1 MTEEQLQSG
10 RTAARLRALAAL
22 CVVALAA
29 WGLISWWQSRKAQAV
44 RDLTMRPEAALPDY
58 DCPDQ
63 QPGKAT
69 ERSELLQSENGRF
82 REITTEAGID
92 FQHVVG
98 PLGTWFMPESI
109 GAGVAVLDYDLDGL
123 MDLYFVNCGPTPDTP
138 EPLPPETDFRN
149 RLYRQAAPGKFVDVT
164 TESGLG
170 DPGYGAGVAVGDVDN
185 DGFPDVFIANYG
197 QDALYRNTGRG
208 SFEALPEVLGRSET
222 EWGSA
227 AAFVD
232 YDRDG
237 WLDLLVVN
245 YTEDPVYGHRVSC
258 GFSHGLV
265 SYCGPHKFQPTVDR
279 LYRNET
285 GSASATEGGGQRRV
299 RFRDVTA
306 ECGMDAAKTYGFGA
320 ICCDLT
326 GDGWPDMFVAND
338 GAPNRLWVNQRG
350 ERFAEEAA
358 ARGAACNLRGHA
370 EAGMGTAVGD
380 VNNDASPDLFITHL
394 TNETA
399 TLYLGDAS
407 GLFTDQTPGSGLDVH
422 TRRHTGWGT
431 SLGDL
436 DHDGLLDVTVVNGLV
451 IPCHSGFPFHGEDEF
466 QVRREV
472 IRNSA
477 EYWKAY
483 ADRNVLLRGREG
495 LRFED
500 WSAVAGDFTAVPASG
515 RSLASGDLDNDGDLD
530 LVVTNCGGRAQV
542 LRNDLQKHGNWLS
555 LRVLTGSSAR
565 DAIGAKVTLV
575 CAGGRRRTAWCVPQ
589 SSYLAS
595 HDPRVHFGLAAGE
608 QVESI
613 EVMWPD
619 GPVEQ
624 AREIFP
630 AAAVNQFLQLRRGE
644 GRPSES
650 QESSR

>member
-1 MTEEQLQSG
+1 MTEPEMKSG
-10 RTAARLRALAAL
+10 QTATGLRALAAL
-22 CVVALAA
+22 CVVILAA
-29 WGLISWWQSRKAQAV
+29 WGLAGWWQTRKAQAL
-44 RDLTMRPEAALPDY
+44 RDLTARPEAALPDY

-63 QPGKAT
+63 QRGNAPD
-69 ERSELLQSENGRF
+69 RSPAVHSRSDRF
-82 REITTEAGID
+82 NEITRDVGID

-109 GAGVAVLDYDLDGL
+109 GAGAAVLDYDADGL
-123 MDLYFVNCGPTPDTP
+123 MDLYFVNCGPTPETP
-138 EPLPPETDFRN
+138 EPFPPGTDYRN
-149 RLYRQAAPGKFVDVT
+149 RLFRQTDSGTFVDVT
-164 TESGLG
+164 EEAGLG
-170 DPGYGAGVAVGDVDN
+170 DLGYGAGVAVGDVDN

-197 QDALYRNTGRG
+197 EDVLYRNTGRG
-208 SFEALPEVLGRSET
+208 GFEQLSQALGRRDT
-222 EWGSA
+222 EWGTA

-245 YTEDPVYGHRVSC
+245 YTEDPMYGHKVSC

-285 GSASATEGGGQRRV
+285 GSAAAPEVPGPRSV
-299 RFRDVTA
+299 RFRDVTE
-306 ECGMDAAKTYGFGA
+306 ECGLTAAKTYGFGA

-326 GDGWPDMFVAND
+326 GDGWPDVFVAND

-350 ERFAEEAA
+350 VGFTEEAA

-370 EAGMGTAVGD
+370 EAGMGAAVGD
-380 VNNDASPDLFITHL
+380 VNSDAWPDMFVTHL

-399 TLYLGDAS
+399 TLYLGNDS
-407 GLFTDQTPGSGLDVH
+407 GQFTDQTPGSGLDVH

-431 SLGDL
+431 VLSDL
-436 DHDGLLDVTVVNGLV
+436 DHDGMLDVAVVNGLV

-530 LVVTNCGGRAQV
+530 LVMTNCGGAAQV
-542 LRNDLQKHGNWLS
+542 LRNDLQKPGSWLT
-555 LRVLTGSSAR
+555 LQLLTGAPGR

-575 CAGGRRRTAWCVPQ
+575 CNGGRRRTAWCVPQ

-595 HDPRVHFGLAAGE
+595 SDPRVHFGLAAGE
-608 QVESI
+608 TVESI
-613 EVMWPD
+613 EVTWPD
-619 GPVEQ
+619 GPVES
-624 AREIFP
+624 ALEMFP
-630 AAAVNQFLQLRRGE
+630 AAAVNQFLQLRRGK
-644 GRPSES
+644 GNAAGS
-650 QESSR
+650 QESVR